1 MDAIRLELTHAARRL
16 LRSPTFTAA
25 TLTTLA
31 LAIGANVAIF
41 TLVNRVVLNPLPY
54 PDSDRLIDL
63 DHAAPGM
70 NANSGV
76 QSTLGLYY
84 HYRDNARTLESVAL
98 YDTTEITLTG
108 NGEPTRIRIGRATE
122 SLERVLR
129 VPPAVGRWFQVALV
143 SLTLGMVGIYAA
155 VSYIVSQR
163 TNEIGI
169 RLALGAQ
176 PGGVA
181 AMIVRQGAV
190 VALAGSAVGL
200 GAALA
205 GSRVIESL
213 LYEVSPRDPVVLAT
227 TMVALMAIALTA
239 CWLPARRASRVSPLQ
254 AMRAE

>member
-1 MDAIRLELTHAARRL
+1 MDAIRRGLTHAARRL

-70 NANSGV
+70 NANS
-76 QSTLGLYY
+76 
-84 HYRDNARTLESVAL
+84 
-98 YDTTEITLTG
+98 
-108 NGEPTRIRIGRATE
+108 
-122 SLERVLR
+122 
-129 VPPAVGRWFQVALV
+129 
-143 SLTLGMVGIYAA
+143 
-155 VSYIVSQR
+155 
-163 TNEIGI
+163 
-169 RLALGAQ
+169 
-176 PGGVA
+176 
-181 AMIVRQGAV
+181 VRQGGV

-227 TMVALMAIALTA
+227 TMVALVAIALTA